1 MRNYCLSY
9 FDISLRFYVAIQF
22 VSKSIEQ
29 AMTKQDILKE
39 IKFYEIRK
47 LEDPEGK
54 DLYDGLIEALRR
66 ELKKYEKTK

>member
-1 MRNYCLSY
+1 
-9 FDISLRFYVAIQF
+9 
-22 VSKSIEQ
+22 
-29 AMTKQDILKE
+29 MTKQDILKE